1 MSLWN
6 QNSNS
11 GVVGF
16 VQSTLAGGG
25 EIFGVVLNDQI
36 SLDALDD
43 QFDKPPYKARPSAP
57 AMYIKPRNTIVG
69 SGAAITLPLGE
80 NSVEVGAVL
89 GIVIGKAASRLN
101 EETAV
106 ESIAGY
112 VVVADLSLPHDSYYR
127 PAIREKCFDG
137 ACPLGELVAA
147 DSITDPAG
155 LDIKTFVNNEL
166 VATRKLSELHRS
178 IPQLLCAVSEFMTL
192 KPGDILLSGVP
203 FQAPQ
208 AKIGDSVRV
217 EVARIGNLEFTLGQ
231 SSQGAEI

>member
-11 GVVGF
+11 GVAGF
-16 VQSTLAGGG
+16 VQSTLTSGG

-36 SLDALDD
+36 SLDALAD
-43 QFDKPPYKARPSAP
+43 QFNEPPYKAKPIAP
-57 AMYIKPRNTIVG
+57 AMYIKPRNTVVG
-69 SGAAITLPLGE
+69 SGAAITLPSGE
-80 NSVEVGAVL
+80 NHVEVGAVL

-137 ACPLGELVAA
+137 ACPMGELVAA
-147 DSITDPAG
+147 DRAVDITA
-155 LDIKTFVNNEL
+155 LEIKTFVNNQL
-166 VATRKLSELHRS
+166 VATRQLSGLLRS

-203 FQAPQ
+203 FQSPQ

-217 EVARIGNLEFTLGQ
+217 EVAQIGNVEFTLGQ
-231 SSQGAEI
+231 TSPGAEI